1 MKNADM
7 PTSPMVN
14 ENGCPLH
21 HSNAGLREGVVTGLT
36 KRELFAA
43 MAMQG
48 MLSNPGGP
56 VQANSMSGWNST
68 VNCTHGDVAHEAIKF
83 ADDLLSELEHAA

>member
-7 PTSPMVN
+7 PINPMFN
-14 ENGCPLH
+14 EHGCPQH
-21 HSNAGLREGVVTGLT
+21 HSSVLLQEGQVNGLT

-48 MLSNPGGP
+48 LAARLDMTSE
-56 VQANSMSGWNST
+56 
-68 VNCTHGDVAHEAIKF
+68 DRAIYAVEC
-83 ADDLLSELEHAA
+83 ADDLLAALEALP

>member
-7 PTSPMVN
+7 PVSPMFN
-14 ENGCPLH
+14 EHGCPQH
-21 HSNAGLREGVVTGLT
+21 HSSVLLQEGQVTGLT

-83 ADDLLSELEHAA
+83 ADDLLSELEHTA